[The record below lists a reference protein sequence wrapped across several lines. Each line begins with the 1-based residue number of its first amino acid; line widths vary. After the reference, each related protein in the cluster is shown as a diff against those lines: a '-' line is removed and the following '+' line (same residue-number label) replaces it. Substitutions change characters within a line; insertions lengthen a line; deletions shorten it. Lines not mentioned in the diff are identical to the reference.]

1 MTQSALKPKATTKAP
16 TSKKRPHHNSEE
28 DVSENDANKFDGSV
42 LSSTPPKVA
51 KKMKKA
57 PASKK
62 SGAKPL
68 ADVANE
74 SFSMDGAGE
83 SAPGKET
90 GASEKYQ
97 KVGISVIP
105 FSPLLF

>member
-1 MTQSALKPKATTKAP
+1 M
-16 TSKKRPHHNSEE
+16 
-28 DVSENDANKFDGSV
+28 
-42 LSSTPPKVA
+42 
-51 KKMKKA
+51 
-57 PASKK
+57 SKK

-97 KVGISVIP
+97 KVGISVTP